1 MAVDKLVDST
11 QLDACCTAEANAI
24 RAKTGGSAQL
34 AYDWAN
40 NKGFADAIAAI
51 PSGGGKTLTKLSD
64 VTVSSAVAEVIVPIT
79 DDIKNCE
86 SLYLCWSGVSLSAS
100 DWLAITLNSTT
111 VFHQTKSQTPA
122 NNIGRLC
129 ISPPT
134 TINGTSEHG
143 KPVISEPFKQFSVS
157 VNIDNGITAFKW
169 QCWTGGVNITA
180 GHFEIWG
187 WI

>member
-1 MAVDKLVDST
+1 MSVDKLVDSA
-11 QLDACCTAEANAI
+11 QLDSDLTSVANAI
-24 RAKTGGSAQL
+24 RAKSGGSSQL
-34 AYDWAN
+34 AFPS
-40 NKGFADAIAAI
+40 GFVSEIQAI